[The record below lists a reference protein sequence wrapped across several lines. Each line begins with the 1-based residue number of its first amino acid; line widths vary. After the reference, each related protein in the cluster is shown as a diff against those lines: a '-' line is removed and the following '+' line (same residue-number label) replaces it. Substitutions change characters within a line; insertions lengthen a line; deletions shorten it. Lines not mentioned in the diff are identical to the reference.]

1 MTHVDDRAVAHLA
14 PRARLDLKKVRL
26 AVHGWKLGNPL
37 AYKPGASD
45 LVGVARA
52 LADAGL
58 PSGACVLDDAGSDE
72 AARLVL
78 ILREDEPPRLLAMA
92 AACAV
97 ADVVEGALGAAC
109 AIRWPWDVALR
120 SERGAP
126 WVCRVGVEADPTARF
141 TLLSLRLALGRI
153 DAASESVGDGSAPLF
168 ARTDWREVVL
178 ARALHTLD
186 ARLGALGGAER
197 EAEQRLLQEEWRER
211 SLAPYR
217 ARMQGRDGAW
227 IAGAV
232 ERITPDGALLLRL
245 ADGARHTCPPEDA
258 RATAGL
264 GWTTT
269 GRGPAR

>member
-153 DAASESVGDGSAPLF
+153 DAASGSIGDGSAPLF